1 WDMTMFRRSYIN
13 NLLLGSYLGGI
24 EDYLGNWGE
33 IDTFTSNLR
42 EVPSPDPFDY
52 FDDGAEKVS
61 VARVFVDRDA
71 GDYRLV
77 PSSDLNTAGA
87 ANQTSRLATHDFYGL
102 LRLAEGEASVGAFR
116 LDPEIAAGASVIEVE
131 FTDGTVVRIGG

>member
-1 WDMTMFRRSYIN
+1 MTMFRRSYIN

-33 IDTFTSNLR
+33 VDTFTSNFR

-52 FDDGAEKVS
+52 FDDGAEKLS
-61 VARVFVDRDA
+61 VQRLFVDRTA

-77 PSSDLNTAGA
+77 PSSDLNTSGA
-87 ANQTSRLATHDFYGL
+87 ANQTSQLATHDFYGL
-102 LRLAEGEASVGAFR
+102 LRLSEGEASVGAFR
-116 LDPEIAAGASVIEVE
+116 PDPEIAPDTSIIEVE